1 MITVDA
7 TKLYQ
12 NNPHWKVL
20 RMIYELLIVINYF
33 VCLLLILTSECS
45 WEHIMYDQFES
56 VSNKNP
62 PPKAKY
68 TWVYLVT

>member
-1 MITVDA
+1 
-7 TKLYQ
+7 
-12 NNPHWKVL
+12 
-20 RMIYELLIVINYF
+20 MIYELLIVINYF